1 MIKINTIIFDLGGV
15 LIDWNPRYVYKD
27 IFKNDSKMEWFFD
40 NICTNE
46 WNLMQ
51 DKGYSMKKATEEKIS
66 EFPEFE
72 KLIKMYYSRWE
83 DMLKDEI
90 GETVNILK
98 KVVKSKKY
106 KVLALTNWSHETFPI
121 AIKKFDFLN
130 LFEDIVVSGEIK
142 MIKPD
147 IEIYDYIIK
156 KHSIIPEESVFI
168 DDNSSNI
175 IGAQKAKI
183 NGIHYKNSKQMVEE
197 LKKYAKGDKVA
208 FIAGDTLTDQNT
220 LSYYQNNLG
229 LEFHEVNLV
238 NTFEEWKKAYIS
250 FQEKVDVVLFLNNA
264 GIKGWNDDEA
274 HKLVRDIT
282 KIPSGT
288 TDQSLHPFVL
298 VSYAKDVHEYGEY
311 ASVTALKIL
320 NGTPISDIPIT
331 KNQRAKVSLNMTL
344 AKKLNII
351 FPIKL
356 IDMATLVK

>member
-72 KLIKMYYSRWE
+72 KLIKMYYGRWE

-183 NGIHYKNSKQMVEE
+183 NGIHYKNSKQLVEE
-197 LKKYAKGDKVA
+197 LKKYGV
-208 FIAGDTLTDQNT
+208 
-220 LSYYQNNLG
+220 
-229 LEFHEVNLV
+229 
-238 NTFEEWKKAYIS
+238 
-250 FQEKVDVVLFLNNA
+250 
-264 GIKGWNDDEA
+264 
-274 HKLVRDIT
+274 
-282 KIPSGT
+282 KI
-288 TDQSLHPFVL
+288 
-298 VSYAKDVHEYGEY
+298 
-311 ASVTALKIL
+311 
-320 NGTPISDIPIT
+320 
-331 KNQRAKVSLNMTL
+331 
-344 AKKLNII
+344 
-351 FPIKL
+351 
-356 IDMATLVK
+356 

>member
-72 KLIKMYYSRWE
+72 KLIKMYYGRWE

-156 KHSIIPEESVFI
+156 NQGLVSNNDYPYIIESPSKNTV
-168 DDNSSNI
+168 NI
-175 IGAQKAKI
+175 
-183 NGIHYKNSKQMVEE
+183 SD
-197 LKKYAKGDKVA
+197 LKKVPGS
-208 FIAGDTLTDQNT
+208 Q
-220 LSYYQNNLG
+220 
-229 LEFHEVNLV
+229 
-238 NTFEEWKKAYIS
+238 
-250 FQEKVDVVLFLNNA
+250 
-264 GIKGWNDDEA
+264 IKDYE
-274 HKLVRDIT
+274 
-282 KIPSGT
+282 
-288 TDQSLHPFVL
+288 
-298 VSYAKDVHEYGEY
+298 
-311 ASVTALKIL
+311 
-320 NGTPISDIPIT
+320 
-331 KNQRAKVSLNMTL
+331 
-344 AKKLNII
+344 
-351 FPIKL
+351 
-356 IDMATLVK
+356 